1 MDRTRSPWREPMV
14 WLLVAL
20 PLSAVVAAFALLFA
34 AAHSSGNDDMVADH
48 VQQTGQVQVADLGP
62 DTVAQH
68 RQLSAVFHV
77 DAHGVEVIPV
87 TGDFDR
93 HAALRL
99 SLRHPA
105 LAAADRE
112 LALQPSANG
121 WQAMTALDGGH
132 DWIVQLSPADGS
144 WRIEGRLPRQQGAVR
159 LAPRM
164 AAH

>member
-1 MDRTRSPWREPMV
+1 
-14 WLLVAL
+14 
-20 PLSAVVAAFALLFA
+20 
-34 AAHSSGNDDMVADH
+34 MVADP
-48 VQQTGQVQVADLGP
+48 VQQTGQIQVADLGP
-62 DTVAQH
+62 DTVAQQ

-77 DAHGVEVIPV
+77 GAHGVEVIPV

-105 LAAADRE
+105 RAAADRE

-121 WQAMTALDGGH
+121 WQAAIALDEGH
-132 DWIVQLSPADGS
+132 DWIVQLSPPDGS

-164 AAH
+164 PAH

>member
-1 MDRTRSPWREPMV
+1 MDKPRSPWREPMV

-20 PLSAVVAAFALLFA
+20 PLSAVVAAFALLYA
-34 AAHSSGNDDMVADH
+34 AAHSSGNNDMVADP
-48 VQQTGQVQVADLGP
+48 VQQTGQIQVADLGP
-62 DTVAQH
+62 DTVAQR

-77 DAHGVEVIPV
+77 DAQGVEVIPV

-105 LAAADRE
+105 RAAADRE
-112 LALQPSANG
+112 LALQPSPNG
-121 WQAMTALDGGH
+121 WHVATALDAGH
-132 DWIVQLSPADGS
+132 DWIVQLSPTDGS

>member
-1 MDRTRSPWREPMV
+1 MDKPRSPWREPMV

-34 AAHSSGNDDMVADH
+34 AAHSSGNNDMVADP
-48 VQQTGQVQVADLGP
+48 VQQTGQIQVADLGP
-62 DTVAQH
+62 DTVAQQ

-105 LAAADRE
+105 RAASDRE
-112 LALQPSANG
+112 LVLQPSPNG
-121 WQAMTALDGGH
+121 WHVATALDAGH
-132 DWIVQLSPADGS
+132 DWIVQLSPTDGG